1 MGKTIIHCKK
11 KAKDLFGV
19 QHLRRTA
26 GTIAFSLYCAS
37 SSFLMAQT
45 ANSGVSLNEKN
56 RPLKEILVMIEK
68 QTDYHFFYNEVE
80 TNVSQNVSVSVEN
93 GSLQITLEK
102 LLKGTGIKYKI
113 EDDNIILYK
122 EEINTPKKSKTIK
135 GTVVDNLGMGVP
147 GVNVFQNSNTTSGVI
162 TDFDGNFTITVN
174 NPKEELVFSF
184 IGFKTKKVAIG
195 NKTELNV
202 VLEEE
207 SVMLD
212 EVVAIGYGVAKKSSI
227 TGSITSVKA
236 EDLPK
241 SANASVNNMLA
252 GKASGVQVL
261 QTSAQPGGGVNIVI
275 RGAGS
280 VDAGNAPLYVIDGF
294 PINNNSVEPSEGD
307 YSVGKR
313 DPLSSINPNDIES
326 IEILKDAASTA
337 IYGARAANGVILI
350 TTKRGKEG
358 RTNVDVSYTG
368 SVQKVDNYFDMLDA
382 KGFMEYSNLLGKEL
396 FLINRGMAPYGSIE
410 PNLKDYKPAYKIADI
425 AKAGRGTDWW
435 DEVTRTGIVHDA
447 NFSVSGGNSKTNF
460 LVSGNVFDQKGL
472 IENSDFTRFTARLN
486 LDHKIS
492 DQLKVGVSAT
502 GSYIDNGNVQMGG
515 TNQTSGVLMSA
526 LQMSPLAP
534 VYDEN
539 GDYYINPMQA
549 TLPNPV
555 SFREIDDHTIQKRLL
570 ANGYIEYKP
579 IKDLTLKAGVGTDIK
594 SGERGSYLPTTFL
607 HGAAANGKATKEIKN
622 SKDMLFNLT
631 ANYNKTIKEKHNIG
645 ALIGYEYQNFAY
657 DGFNSQVIDF
667 FTDAFGSN
675 NLGAGAGIPTVDSY
689 KNATTLASYFTRLS
703 YNYSEKYIASI
714 TLRRDGSSNFG
725 AGNKWGFFPSAAF
738 AWRIIQE
745 DFMQQQE
752 VVSNLKLRLSY
763 GQTGNSGI
771 GDKAFTYY
779 EPTNFVYGFGDNYVI
794 PAGITQQGNEKLKW
808 ETTTEFNIGLDYGF
822 FQNRIS
828 GSIEYYNKVISD
840 LLSYRTLPIYSEV
853 RKVAENIG
861 STQLSGFEFDIHT
874 VNIEGK
880 FRWTTDFNIATYNDK
895 WKERNPNVVLDPWVG
910 EHDPIRA
917 IYGYLTDGIVQE
929 GQDVPHMTGELPGN
943 LIFKDV
949 NGFDENHQLTG
960 KPDGKIDDADK
971 VLLGSTDPGFSF
983 GFGNTFEY
991 KGFDLNI
998 FFYGMGNRI
1007 LMNNNKQTFLYNAE
1021 KLCTANTNMMA
1032 DVESLWRSDNKS
1044 TTTPGIAPNP
1054 YPGNNDYL
1062 IENASF
1068 IRLKNITLGYSFPR
1082 KWFNDKMN
1090 LRLFVDAQN
1099 LFTWTKYTG
1108 VDPEMDSLGAYPN
1121 AKSVSFGLSMGF

>member
-1 MGKTIIHCKK
+1 MKKTKEKLWH
-11 KAKDLFGV
+11 
-19 QHLRRTA
+19 RTGRFQRIVA
-26 GTIAFSLYCAS
+26 TIALGFYCAS
-37 SSFLMAQT
+37 ASLLMAQNPSAT
-45 ANSGVSLNEKN
+45 VTLNEKN
-56 RPLKEILVMIEK
+56 KPIKEILAKIEK
-68 QTDYHFFYNEVE
+68 STDFHFFYNEEE
-80 TNVSQNVSVSVEN
+80 TDVSKNVSINIKA
-93 GSLQITLEK
+93 SLTKTLET
-102 LLKGTGIKYKI
+102 LFNGTGIKFKI
-113 EDDNIILYK
+113 ENDNIVLYN
-122 EEINTPKKSKTIK
+122 EPAADNRQIGPLNIK
-135 GTVVDNLGMGVP
+135 GTVVDILGVCVS
-147 GVNVFQNSNTTSGVI
+147 GVNVYQEGNITSGVI
-162 TDFDGNFTITVN
+162 TDFDGNFNIAVDDPN
-174 NPKEELVFSF
+174 KELVFSF

-195 NKTELNV
+195 NKTVLKV
-202 VLEEE
+202 VLEED
-207 SVMLD
+207 SVLLD
-212 EVVAIGYGVAKKSSI
+212 EVVAIGYAVAKKSSI

-241 SANASVNNMLA
+241 SANASVNNMLS

-294 PINNNSVEPSEGD
+294 PINNNSVEPGTGD

-358 RTNVDVSYTG
+358 RTNVDISYTG

-382 KGFMEYSNLLGKEL
+382 KEFMTYSNVLGKEL
-396 FLINRGMAPYGSIE
+396 FLINRGMYPYGSIE
-410 PNLKDYKPAYKIADI
+410 ANLKDYKQAYKIAEI
-425 AKAGRGTDWW
+425 AAAGKGTDWW
-435 DEVTRTGIVHDA
+435 DEVTRTGMVHDV
-447 NFSVSGGNSKTNF
+447 NLSVSGGNSKTNF
-460 LVSGNVFDQKGL
+460 LISGNMFDQKGL
-472 IENSDFTRFTARLN
+472 IENSDFRRVTGRLN
-486 LDHKIS
+486 IDHKII

-502 GSYIDNGNVQMGG
+502 GSNIDNGNVQMGG

-526 LQMSPLAP
+526 LQMSPLAS

-539 GDYYINPMQA
+539 GNYYINPLQA

-579 IKDLTLKAGVGTDIK
+579 IKDLTLKASVGLDTK
-594 SGERGSYLPTTFL
+594 SAQRSSYLPTTFL
-607 HGAAANGKATKEIKN
+607 HGAAANGKATKEINN
-622 SKDMLFNLT
+622 STDLLFNIT
-631 ANYNKTIKEKHNIG
+631 ANYNTTINEKHNIG
-645 ALIGYEYQNFAY
+645 ALIGYEYQKFNY
-657 DGFNSQVIDF
+657 DGFYSQVIDF

-675 NLGAGAGIPTVDSY
+675 NLGAGAGTPTVGSHKY
-689 KNATTLASYFTRLS
+689 ANLLASYFARLS
-703 YNYSEKYIASI
+703 YNYKDKYIANV
-714 TLRRDGSSNFG
+714 TLRCDGSSNFG

-738 AWRIIQE
+738 AWRITQE
-745 DFMQQQE
+745 EFMKEQK

-763 GQTGNSGI
+763 GKTGNSGI
-771 GDKAFTYY
+771 GDKALTYY
-779 EPTNFVYGFGDNYVI
+779 GPTQFVYAFGDNYVI
-794 PAGITQQGNEKLKW
+794 PAGISQQGNSKLKW

-822 FQNRIS
+822 FKNRIT
-828 GSIEYYNKVISD
+828 GSIEYYNKVVSD
-840 LLSYRTLPIYSEV
+840 LLSYRTLPLYNEI

-861 STQLSGFEFDIHT
+861 STQLSGVEFDIHT

-880 FRWTTDFNIATYNDK
+880 FRWTTDFNISSYNDK

-917 IYGYLTDGIVQE
+917 IYGFKTEGIVQV

-943 LIFKDV
+943 LIYKDV

-960 KPDGKIDDADK
+960 KPDGKINDADK
-971 VLLGSTDPGFSF
+971 VFLGSTDPGFSF
-983 GFGNTFEY
+983 GLGNTFEY
-991 KGFDLNI
+991 KGFDLYI

-1007 LMNNNKQTFLYNAE
+1007 LLNQNKQTFLYNAE
-1021 KLCTANTNMMA
+1021 RLSTANSNMMA
-1032 DVESLWRSDNKS
+1032 SIKDLWTSENQS
-1044 TTTPGIAPNP
+1044 ATMPGIAPNP
-1054 YPGNNDYL
+1054 YQGQSDFL
-1062 IENASF
+1062 IEDASF
-1068 IRLKNITLGYSFPR
+1068 IRLKNLTLGYTFPR
-1082 KWFNDKMN
+1082 KLLKDKVN

-1099 LFTWTKYTG
+1099 LLLFTKYTG